1 MTDESAV
8 PEPAHADPDVA
19 LPDAALTE
27 GCSLAEDQLPDRN
40 KGPQPLADLM
50 LQYQLKAHDLVEAS
64 TEQLTHKMVSR
75 AVKGRQLTIN
85 TRGIVQRAF
94 NRATGKIWT
103 QAQLF
108 NY

>member
-1 MTDESAV
+1 MTDETAI
-8 PEPAHADPDVA
+8 PDPAREELAAD
-19 LPDAALTE
+19 
-27 GCSLAEDQLPDRN
+27 LAEDVLPDGQVPDRN

-64 TEQLTHKMVSR
+64 TEQLTHKMVAR
-75 AVKGRQLTIN
+75 ATKGRQLTIN

-94 NRATGKIWT
+94 NRATGKTWT

>member
-1 MTDESAV
+1 MTDEPAVPEPVQDESAV
-8 PEPAHADPDVA
+8 AFSGDKVLSRD
-19 LPDAALTE
+19 
-27 GCSLAEDQLPDRN
+27 

-94 NRATGKIWT
+94 NRATGKVWT

>member
-1 MTDESAV
+1 MTDETAI
-8 PEPAHADPDVA
+8 PDPARQEFAEDV
-19 LPDAALTE
+19 LPD
-27 GCSLAEDQLPDRN
+27 GQVPDRN

-64 TEQLTHKMVSR
+64 TEQLTHKMVAR
-75 AVKGRQLTIN
+75 AIKGRQLTIN

-94 NRATGKIWT
+94 NRATGKTWT

>member
-1 MTDESAV
+1 MTDETAI
-8 PEPAHADPDVA
+8 PDPAREELAADLSEDV
-19 LPDAALTE
+19 LSD
-27 GCSLAEDQLPDRN
+27 GQVPDRN
-40 KGPQPLADLM
+40 TGPQPLADLM

-64 TEQLTHKMVSR
+64 TEQLTHKMVAR
-75 AVKGRQLTIN
+75 AIKGRQLTIN

-94 NRATGKIWT
+94 NRATGKTWT